1 MRGIVIRAASFS
13 IVILFGMEAARAAVP
28 LWFEPNQGQAHASV
42 QFLARGVYLGDTR
55 LAIHSEASTP
65 IVMDLIGA
73 RKNIRA
79 EGLDLQ
85 PGISSY
91 FLGNDP
97 KKWRSGVPHYARVR
111 YKDVYPGIDVIY
123 YHNAEGRLE
132 YDFTV
137 QPGADAS
144 AIRLAYNQPLHVDA
158 TGDLLIAGLRQRRPR
173 VYQNGTEIA
182 CEYLA
187 GSKNQ
192 IRIAL
197 ASYDHSQP
205 LTVDPALVY
214 STYLGGPA
222 FEVGTGMQVDAKGFM
237 YVSLFERAPSSPT
250 LNPFQ
255 QTSGGAYA
263 AFVAKFTPDGQS
275 NVYYAY
281 VGGTADTYAE
291 ALAVDPDGNAYVT
304 GQTRAFDFPVKNA
317 FQPQYGGGFNDSYAL
332 KISPDGR
339 TILYA
344 TYLGGNNED
353 EASAITVNSN
363 GEAYIVGFT
372 YSIDFPV
379 VKAFQPQKGNGADGF
394 LTHLSADG
402 KSLMSSTFL
411 GGDYGD
417 YIHGLALDIS
427 GFIYLTG
434 GTDSD
439 DFPVKN
445 ALQANLP
452 GSPGLSLNTF
462 ITKLTPA
469 ADALVYSTFFGGSA
483 ASGGWAIAVDS
494 TGSPSICGVS
504 GPGFPTKNA
513 FQASYGGGQEDIFV
527 ARLTADG
534 SAVVFSTYVGGS
546 DLDFQNANTLALD
559 SSGNIYVTGW
569 TGSSDFPLK
578 QSLQSFNGATS
589 GYRFDA
595 FILKFT
601 PAGSLVYS
609 TLIGGNGDDRGGAIT
624 VDSSNTVYVTG
635 STSSDD
641 FPLMNPF
648 QKTYGGGVDVFIL
661 KLAPDVT
668 LPSPFSP
675 TPGTAHF
682 TFVVGGSV
690 PAAQMISIPS
700 GGQFS
705 ITSSNAPWA
714 SASPQSGTT
723 PGTLTISVNPAGLTP
738 KVYSGTIQI
747 VPPSGTP
754 FTLPVTLNV
763 LAPAPVVTSISPST
777 VALNSGATAFT
788 VTGSGF
794 TSASVVELQGAS
806 QLTTTFIDS
815 GTLQFSLTKDFFTLS
830 GSYSINVV
838 APQTAPSSPV
848 TFTVGT
854 PAPLFAAAGVVNAA
868 SYASG
873 SVAPGEIVT
882 VFGFNFGTN
891 FGTPG
896 NTSVT
901 FDNVPA
907 TLVYVTATQ
916 LAATVPYSVSGALK
930 TAMIIAS
937 NGVSST
943 PVSLNVTDAV
953 PAIFTSDASGMG
965 QAAAL
970 NQDNTVNGPSDPAP
984 AGSVVALYGTGGG
997 ALTTDP
1003 LPQLTLPVTAT
1014 IGGVPATVY
1023 YAGMAPGLVEG
1034 AMQVNV
1040 QIPDGVTPGPA
1051 VPVAITVGNA
1061 TSNAVTLAIQ

>member
-1 MRGIVIRAASFS
+1 MKKLA
-13 IVILFGMEAARAAVP
+13 LFAFVCVHARLVALP
-28 LWFEPNQGQAHASV
+28 LWFEPNQGQAHANV
-42 QFLARGVYLGDTR
+42 QFLARGVYLGDAR
-55 LAIHSEASTP
+55 LAIHGDGPTP

-73 RKNIRA
+73 RKHVHA
-79 EGLDLQ
+79 EGLDVQ
-85 PGISSY
+85 PGITSY

-97 KKWRSGVPHYARVR
+97 QKWRAGVPHYSRVR
-111 YKDVYPGIDVIY
+111 YRDLYPGIDVIY

-132 YDFTV
+132 YDFIV
-137 QPGADAS
+137 QPGADTS
-144 AIRLAYNQPLHVDA
+144 AIRLAYNQPVHIDSN
-158 TGDLLIAGLRQRRPR
+158 GDLLVAGLRQKRPK

-182 CEYLA
+182 CEYLTS
-187 GSKNQ
+187 SKNQ
-192 IRIAL
+192 IRLGL
-197 ASYDHSQP
+197 AAYDHSQS
-205 LTVDPALVY
+205 LTVDPVLVY

-222 FEVGTGMQVDAKGFM
+222 FETGTGIQVDAKGFI

-263 AFVAKFTPDGQS
+263 AFVAKFTPDGQA

-281 VGGTADTYAE
+281 VGGTVDTYAE
-291 ALAVDPDGNAYVT
+291 ALAVDPTGNAYVT

-317 FQPQYGGGFNDSYAL
+317 VQPQYGGGFNDSYAV

-353 EASAITVNSN
+353 EASAITVNPN

-379 VKAFQPQKGNGADGF
+379 MKAFQPQKGNGADGF

-402 KSLMSSTFL
+402 KSLVSSTFL

-417 YIHGLALDIS
+417 YIHGLALDAG

-434 GTDSD
+434 GTSSD
-439 DFPVKN
+439 DFPVKA
-445 ALQANLP
+445 ALQPNLVSSAGGSATAFVAKMTP
-452 GSPGLSLNTF
+452 G
-462 ITKLTPA
+462 
-469 ADALVYSTFFGGSA
+469 ADSLVYSTFLGGGA
-483 ASGGWAIAVDS
+483 LGWAIAVDS

-513 FQASYGGGQEDIFV
+513 FQAVYGGGQEDIFV

-559 SSGNIYVTGW
+559 TSANIYVTGW

-578 QSLQSFNGATS
+578 QSLQPFIGATS
-589 GYRFDA
+589 GYKFDA
-595 FILKFT
+595 FVLKFT
-601 PAGSLVYS
+601 PSGSLVYS
-609 TLIGGNGDDRGGAIT
+609 TLIGGHGDDRGGAIT
-624 VDSSNTVYVTG
+624 VDPSNTVYVTG
-635 STSSDD
+635 LTYSED
-641 FPLMNPF
+641 FPLMKPF
-648 QKTYGGGVDVFIL
+648 QKMYGGAGDVFIL
-661 KLAPDVT
+661 KLAPDIT
-668 LPSPFSP
+668 PPSPFTP
-675 TPGTAHF
+675 APGTAKF

-690 PAAQMISIPS
+690 PAAQTITIPS

-705 ITSSNAPWA
+705 ITTNNAPWA
-714 SASPQSGTT
+714 SASPQAGTT
-723 PGTLTISVNPAGLTP
+723 PGTLTISVNPAGLVP
-738 KVYSGTIQI
+738 AVYSGTIQV

-754 FTLPVTLNV
+754 FILPLTLNV

-794 TSASVVELQGAS
+794 TSASVVELQGSA

-815 GTLQFSLTKDFFTLS
+815 GTLQFSLAKDFFTAS
-830 GSYSINVV
+830 GTYSINVV
-838 APQTAPSSPV
+838 NPQAALSGTLS
-848 TFTVGT
+848 FTVGT
-854 PAPLFAAAGVVNAA
+854 PAPAFAAAGVVNAA

-882 VFGFNFGTN
+882 VFGSNFGTA
-891 FGTPG
+891 G

-901 FDNVPA
+901 FDGVTA
-907 TLVYVTATQ
+907 TIVYVTPTQ
-916 LAATVPYSVSGALK
+916 LAATVPYSVSDAQK
-930 TAMIIAS
+930 TTMIIAS

-953 PAIFTSDASGMG
+953 PAIFTSDASGTG

-970 NQDNTVNGPSDPAP
+970 NQDNTVNGPTHPAP

-997 ALTTDP
+997 ALTADALP
-1003 LPQLTLPVTAT
+1003 LLKLPVTAT
-1014 IGGVPATVY
+1014 VGGLPATVY
-1023 YAGMAPGLVEG
+1023 YAGIAPGLVEG

-1040 QIPDGVTPGPA
+1040 QIPDGVTPGPV

-1061 TSNAVTLAIQ
+1061 TSNTATLAIQ